1 MEWRDEKILGVISVS
16 RRSGRKE
23 EIISVFERFWGVLEQ
38 KGVSR
43 PSLGVKEERSEI

>member
-1 MEWRDEKILGVISVS
+1 MS

-23 EIISVFERFWGVLEQ
+23 EIISVFERFWGVMEQ

-43 PSLGVKEERSEI
+43 PSLGVNEERSEV